1 MTNKYTN
8 NSSDTFGSQVA
19 RRLDTSTQQLPS
31 RVTDRLAAGRKA
43 AMAAMPTMSTSE
55 VIAKSSSINSSSTLT
70 LSGGSSRWSWNFLGF
85 ALPALVLIV
94 GLFIISINSDDL
106 DANEQAEIDEAVMT
120 DDVPISGYADRGF
133 GVFIRNVQQ

>member
-43 AMAAMPTMSTSE
+43 AMAAMPTSE
-55 VIAKSSSINSSSTLT
+55 VIAKSSSTNSSSTLT
-70 LSGGSSRWSWNFLGF
+70 LSGGSSRWGWNFLGF

-94 GLFIISINSDDL
+94 GLIIISINSDDL

>member
-43 AMAAMPTMSTSE
+43 AMAAMPTSEIIVKASST
-55 VIAKSSSINSSSTLT
+55 NSSSTLT
-70 LSGGSSRWSWNFLGF
+70 LSGSSSRWGWNFLGF
-85 ALPALVLIV
+85 ALPALVLVV
-94 GLFIISINSDDL
+94 GLFIISVNSDDL